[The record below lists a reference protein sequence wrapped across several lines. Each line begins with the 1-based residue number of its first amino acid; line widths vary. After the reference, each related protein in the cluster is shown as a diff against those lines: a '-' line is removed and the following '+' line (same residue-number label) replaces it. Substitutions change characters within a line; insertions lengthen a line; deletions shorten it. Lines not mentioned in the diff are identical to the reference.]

1 MKKKFKIINAKA
13 NEVSLCSKYNSGA
26 NKKTSFEIIKNENIR
41 QFDSTDFKEFIKYGL
56 DCYRPEECV
65 KPVADNTIPSV
76 TFLEYIADCAE
87 NEINN
92 TLYCLLTDA
101 LGNALRDV
109 KYMDIPKESKILLYQ
124 DLFKEFVRQYEDSP
138 ITKSVNGEFVLSNT
152 KEASHSKD
160 VVNPQTVEEI
170 GDDMEEKQM
179 GIIKSVVESLK
190 SLISPTQKSEEPAI
204 EPEVKAEGEEVKVE
218 EPELEAPKEETKAEE
233 SEEEKPEV
241 EEPKDEDPAE
251 EPKAEEEVVEK
262 TEEPKVEAE
271 EAPEVKPE
279 GEEGAD
285 KGEAIEPTIEN
296 EPEQIEKAS
305 IVKQELEQAQAKI
318 IELEKAQ
325 KENLETIEKARFVE
339 QAKADFPMLV
349 GTPEEIGEKLYS
361 ISKSNLPVD
370 IQDFILENLKNVSK
384 SNAELTKEVGTGSTD
399 IELSNEE
406 LEVRDIYKKA
416 EAIAKA
422 KNISINKAL
431 REV

>member
-26 NKKTSFEIIKNENIR
+26 NKKTSFEIIKNENIK
-41 QFDSTDFKEFIKYGL
+41 QFDNTDFKEFIKYGL

-65 KPVADNTIPSV
+65 EPVVNNTIPSV

-101 LGNALRDV
+101 LRSALCDI
-109 KYMDIPKESKILLYQ
+109 KYMDISKESKILLYQ
-124 DLFKEFVRQYEDSP
+124 DLFKEFVRQYENSP

-262 TEEPKVEAE
+262 TE
-271 EAPEVKPE
+271 APEVKPE
-279 GEEGAD
+279 GEEGVD

-296 EPEQIEKAS
+296 EPEQIEKVS

-325 KENLETIEKARFVE
+325 KENLEIIEKARFVE
-339 QAKADFPMLV
+339 QAKADFSMLV